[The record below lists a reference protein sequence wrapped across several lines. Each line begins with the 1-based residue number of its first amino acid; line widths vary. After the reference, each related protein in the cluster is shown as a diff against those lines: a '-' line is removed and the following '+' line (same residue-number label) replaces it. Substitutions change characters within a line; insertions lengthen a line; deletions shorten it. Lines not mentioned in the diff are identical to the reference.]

1 MLEITAAQMR
11 QVEADCYHCLTNML
25 DKAQV
30 CSEVHEGRT
39 PGRMG
44 GSQEPGGTAGAS
56 LAMNCF

>member
-30 CSEVHEGRT
+30 CSRAHEGERLK
-39 PGRMG
+39 
-44 GSQEPGGTAGAS
+44 EWAGVRSPAA
-56 LAMNCF
+56 LQGHLWR